1 MGSIDRQSRS
11 DVRTPVQQRSR
22 HTVEKILDGADE
34 VLAVDGMPSFTT
46 NAVALQAGVN
56 IATVYAYFPDKGAIV
71 YALAQRYEAA
81 RATFMSE
88 RLVGL
93 GAMGWRES
101 LVATLTATAEFRV
114 AQPGD
119 TVLRRAL
126 MSTPEFRQIHEDYN
140 ARVTDRAEQY
150 LMVVNPDLS
159 VEDARRIALVKV
171 VASREVLDLACSSGQ
186 VDQGLLNELIS
197 MLTSY
202 LGPHLGGRGSG

>member
-1 MGSIDRQSRS
+1 MGSTDRQARS
-11 DVRTPVQQRSR
+11 GVRTPVQQRSR

-126 MSTPEFRQIHEDYN
+126 MSTPEFRQIHEDYD
-140 ARVTDRAEQY
+140 ARVTDRAAQY